1 MTQIIELIFFKFKF
15 DPITMKKILNLSY
28 DLRDRYNRKVTPAIS
43 NLINV
48 SKSRFDPFIIDL
60 VRTPNPWQEE
70 VNLRDS
76 HHLKINV
83 FGLPYGLLMNWS
95 QDRALNLVK
104 KTASKEEIDFKRFN
118 LIHSHKLTFE
128 GIISYKLSKEYD
140 IPLIVTLRQTDTM
153 VFNKKIG
160 AIKLFKPI
168 IKRCTKILYLI
179 PQILMRM
186 ENIFGKSFFED
197 HIIPKAVLLPN
208 IVDRK
213 IKLLKNDVESGS
225 FVTVLKMEKK
235 IVNRKN
241 VKRLLIAFSQL
252 SNYKIK
258 LSIVGD
264 GSYRSKIEKWVSE
277 LHLDGKVKFVGHV
290 DNDKIDGDYA
300 RAEAFLLPSISE
312 SFGLVYAEALLN
324 GTPIMYSKD
333 HLGFDGFFEGV
344 GVGVNPKSVES
355 IKEGILKLFEN
366 GSLYRKNINILNQA
380 GEFNIFNSSYVGI
393 KYNEILEKASI

>member
-1 MTQIIELIFFKFKF
+1 
-15 DPITMKKILNLSY
+15 MKKILNLSY

-48 SKSRFDPFIIDL
+48 SKSKFNPFIIDL
-60 VRTPNPWQEE
+60 VRTPIPWQEE
-70 VNLRDS
+70 VNLKGS
-76 HHLKINV
+76 HHLMINV

-95 QDRALNLVK
+95 QDRALNLVR
-104 KTASKEEIDFKRFN
+104 KTASKEEIDLKSFN

-128 GIISYKLSKEYD
+128 GMIGYKLSKDYD

-160 AIKLFKPI
+160 TIKLFKPV

-179 PQILMRM
+179 PQILLRM
-186 ENIFGKSFFED
+186 EKIFGKSFFDD
-197 HIIPKAVLLPN
+197 HIMPKAVLLPN

-213 IKLLKNDVESGS
+213 INVLKNDVESGS
-225 FVTVLKMEKK
+225 FVTVIKMEKK

-241 VKRLLIAFSQL
+241 VKRLLIAFNQL
-252 SNYKIK
+252 SNYNIT

-264 GSYRSKIEKWVSE
+264 GSYRSKIEKWVNE
-277 LHLDGKVKFVGHV
+277 LNLHGKVKFVGHV
-290 DNDKIDGDYA
+290 NNDKIDKYYA
-300 RAEAFLLPSISE
+300 KAEAFLLPSISE

-333 HLGFDGFFEGV
+333 HLGFDGFFDGV

-355 IKEGILKLFEN
+355 IKDGILKLFKN
-366 GSLYRKNINILNQA
+366 GSSYRKNINSLSQA
-380 GEFNIFNSSYVGI
+380 GEFNIFNSYYIGI
-393 KYNEILEKASI
+393 KYNEVLERASI

>member
-1 MTQIIELIFFKFKF
+1 
-15 DPITMKKILNLSY
+15 MKKILNLSY

-48 SKSRFDPFIIDL
+48 SKSKFNPFIIDL
-60 VRTPNPWQEE
+60 VRTPIPWQEE
-70 VNLRDS
+70 VNLKGS
-76 HHLKINV
+76 HHLMINV

-95 QDRALNLVK
+95 QDRALNLVRK
-104 KTASKEEIDFKRFN
+104 IASQEEIDLKSFN

-128 GIISYKLSKEYD
+128 GMIGYKLSKDYD

-160 AIKLFKPI
+160 TIKLFKPV

-179 PQILMRM
+179 PQILLRM
-186 ENIFGKSFFED
+186 EKIFGKSFFDD
-197 HIIPKAVLLPN
+197 HIMPKAVLLPN

-213 IKLLKNDVESGS
+213 INVLKNDVESGS
-225 FVTVLKMEKK
+225 FVTVIKMEKK

-241 VKRLLIAFSQL
+241 VKRLLIAFNQL
-252 SNYKIK
+252 SNYNIT

-264 GSYRSKIEKWVSE
+264 GSYRSKIEKWVNE
-277 LHLDGKVKFVGHV
+277 LNLHGKVKFVGHV
-290 DNDKIDGDYA
+290 NNDKIDKYYA
-300 RAEAFLLPSISE
+300 KAEAFLLPSISE

-333 HLGFDGFFEGV
+333 HLGFDGFFDGV

-355 IKEGILKLFEN
+355 IKDGILKLFKN
-366 GSLYRKNINILNQA
+366 GSSYRKNINSLSQA
-380 GEFNIFNSSYVGI
+380 GEFNIFNSYYIGI
-393 KYNEILEKASI
+393 KYNEVLERASI

>member
-1 MTQIIELIFFKFKF
+1 
-15 DPITMKKILNLSY
+15 MKKILNLSY

-48 SKSRFDPFIIDL
+48 SKSKFNPFIIDL
-60 VRTPNPWQEE
+60 VRTPIPWQEE
-70 VNLRDS
+70 VNLKGS
-76 HHLKINV
+76 HHLMINV

-95 QDRALNLVK
+95 QDRALNLVRK
-104 KTASKEEIDFKRFN
+104 IASQEEINLKRFN

-128 GIISYKLSKEYD
+128 GMIAYKLSIEYD

-153 VFNKKIG
+153 VFNKKNST
-160 AIKLFKPI
+160 IKIFKPI

-179 PQILMRM
+179 PQILLRM
-186 ENIFGKSFFED
+186 EKIFGKSFFED

-213 IKLLKNDVESGS
+213 INVLKNDVESGN

-241 VKRLLIAFSQL
+241 VKRLLIAFNQL
-252 SNYKIK
+252 SNYDVK

-264 GSYRSKIEKWVSE
+264 GSYRSKIEKWVSK
-277 LHLDGKVKFVGHV
+277 LNLDEKVKFVGHV
-290 DNDKIDGDYA
+290 DNDKIDEYYTK
-300 RAEAFLLPSISE
+300 AEAFLLPSISE

-324 GTPIMYSKD
+324 GTPIMYSKE
-333 HLGFDGFFEGV
+333 HLGFDGFFDGV

-355 IKEGILKLFEN
+355 IKDGILKLFKN
-366 GSLYRKNINILNQA
+366 GSSYRKNINSLSQA
-380 GEFNIFNSSYVGI
+380 GEFNIFNSSYIGI
-393 KYNEILEKASI
+393 KYNEVLERASI